1 MEAFPGNLLEEPHL
15 IYIHITVYIYIYMI
29 AYVM

>member
-15 IYIHITVYIYIYMI
+15 IYIHITVYIYMI